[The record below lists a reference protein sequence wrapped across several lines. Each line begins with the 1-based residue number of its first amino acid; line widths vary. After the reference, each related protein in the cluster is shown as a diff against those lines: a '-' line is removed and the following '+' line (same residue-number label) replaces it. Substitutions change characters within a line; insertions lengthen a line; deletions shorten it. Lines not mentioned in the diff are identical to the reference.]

1 MASFTKTKHG
11 WGVRISAKNSRW
23 YKGSDEPRYLRDSK
37 QPFQTKAAAR
47 EWAETRKKELENGV
61 SDFTDLS
68 VPDYFE
74 KWFERFKKGKYSEN
88 TDHIYEKA
96 IDKYREYLSD
106 VKMKELNQLV
116 YQTFVDDLADK
127 GYAKNSILSYHKCF
141 KVCLKQALYDE
152 VIPKDPTFN
161 VTIRGVPPKKEEEKY
176 LELDRLKQLT
186 SYFLEHFQDMY
197 TRVLFLQSRTGM
209 RIGEALGVTIDRID
223 FDNHTLTVDRQW
235 DHRAKKFKPTKNEK
249 KRVIDLAPSTIAFL
263 KQCIADI
270 RRLELKKGF
279 RNEEGF
285 LFPSA
290 RLHFARPTDYKR
302 VQRKLK
308 TYLIEVFGEETTIDI
323 GTHAFRHTYG
333 SSLLL
338 AGADVMYVA
347 DQLGDTIEVVERT
360 YLHLLNELRKRNVK
374 ILHEQHG

>member
-11 WGVRISAKNSRW
+11 WGVRISAKNPRW

-37 QPFQTKAAAR
+37 QPLQTKAEAR
-47 EWAETRKKELENGV
+47 EWAETRKKESENGV

-96 IDKYREYLSD
+96 IDKYREYLSH

-141 KVCLKQALYDE
+141 KVCLKQALYDD

-161 VTIRGVPPKKEEEKY
+161 IKIGGVPPKDEKEKY
-176 LELDRLKQLT
+176 LEVSELKQLET
-186 SYFLEHFQDMY
+186 FFLNHFEDMFA
-197 TRVLFLQSRTGM
+197 RVLFVQGRTGL
-209 RIGEALGVTIDRID
+209 RIGEVLGITHDRID
-223 FDNHTLTVDRQW
+223 FKNHTLQVDRQW
-235 DHRAKKFKPTKNEK
+235 DHRALKFVPTKNRK
-249 KRVIDLAPSTIAFL
+249 NRTIDLAPSTVRFL
-263 KQCIADI
+263 KQCLADN
-270 RRLELKKGF
+270 RRYELTIGK
-279 RNEEGF
+279 RDEQGF
-285 LFPSA
+285 LFPS
-290 RLHFARPTDYKR
+290 
-302 VQRKLK
+302 RKLHLTRPVSYK
-308 TYLIEVFGEETTIDI
+308 TVRTKLKRYLKETFGEEKEIDI
-323 GTHAFRHTYG
+323 ATHAFRHTYG

-338 AGADVMYVA
+338 AGADVVYVA
-347 DQLGDTIEVVERT
+347 NQLGDTVEIVEKT
-360 YLHLLNELRKRNVK
+360 YLHLLEDIRKRNVK